1 MVSGFLLSSTR
12 KRDMTTTIIIGV
24 LLGIVLLGVFGTIV
38 PLILISFLTLGVG
51 TGVVRGGRRLASRRH
66 AGKRLKA

>member
-1 MVSGFLLSSTR
+1 
-12 KRDMTTTIIIGV
+12 MTNTIIIGV
-24 LLGIVLLGVFGTIV
+24 LLGIVLLVTFGAIV

-51 TGVVRGGRRLASRRH
+51 TAVLRGGRRLSLRRH